1 MANVVRWRT
10 ILTLLGGDRR
20 PVASVGGQ
28 EGALA
33 PGVQLGDG
41 TSIQATH
48 EAISPSALNDTE
60 WSLGHSSAA
69 RLRWSKLSLVREY
82 EADAL
87 GDPDPAWRGPEPRS
101 VQDSAAHLLLSD
113 WLALWLVR
121 PVDLGPAFLLH
132 MEDRSNGWILRHITH
147 LDEFVAVPHER
158 SDAFSTADLEKARH
172 VAEALRAR
180 PYGTP
185 LGVALTVT
193 HHALTQHIWEFRYAV
208 LWMALEMLLGAK
220 DGGEVT
226 RTLAT
231 RAAVL
236 LEDSLTARERRAKAV
251 RVLYG
256 ARSKIVHGR
265 AFGSDDPTLV
275 ASLRESES
283 LLRDVLRRVLLEPA
297 LSAAFDGSDRDAFLE
312 RLVLGGSK

>member
-1 MANVVRWRT
+1 MAGVVRWRT
-10 ILTLLGGDRR
+10 ILTLLGANRR
-20 PVASVGGQ
+20 RVTASSA
-28 EGALA
+28 EEDALHAGA
-33 PGVQLGDG
+33 GLGAG
-41 TSIQATH
+41 ASIQATRQV
-48 EAISPSALNDTE
+48 ISQSTLNDAE
-60 WSLGHSSAA
+60 RALGHSGAV
-69 RLRWSKLSLVREY
+69 RLRQSELALVREY

-87 GDPDPAWRGPEPRS
+87 GDPDPTWRGPEPRS

-132 MEDRSNGWILRHITH
+132 MEDRSDGWTLRQITH

-158 SDAFSTADLEKARH
+158 PGVFSIGDLEEARH

-208 LWMALEMLLGAK
+208 LWMALEMLLGPNDA
-220 DGGEVT
+220 GEVT

-236 LEDSLTARERRAKAV
+236 LEDSLTAREGRAKAV
-251 RVLYG
+251 RRLYG
-256 ARSKIVHGR
+256 ARSKIVHGK
-265 AFGSDDPTLV
+265 AFGSEDPTLV
-275 ASLRESES
+275 ASLRDSES
-283 LLRDVLRRVLLEPA
+283 LLRDVLRRVLREPSLA
-297 LSAAFDGSDRDAFLE
+297 AAFDGAGRDAFLE
-312 RLVLGGSK
+312 RLVLGGTK